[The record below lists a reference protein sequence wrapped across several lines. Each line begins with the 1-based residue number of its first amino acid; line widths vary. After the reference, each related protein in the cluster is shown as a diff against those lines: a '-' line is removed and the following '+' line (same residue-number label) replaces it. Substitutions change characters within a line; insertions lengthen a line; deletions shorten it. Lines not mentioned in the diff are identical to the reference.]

1 MSKNKPFDD
10 PLDAIDPIME
20 EAFSSQTTTKEKKE
34 TKPQE
39 TIKET
44 SEKKV
49 NVPKEA
55 PKTEEKKI
63 DKTKT
68 LEEKK

>member
-1 MSKNKPFDD
+1 
-10 PLDAIDPIME
+10 
-20 EAFSSQTTTKEKKE
+20 
-34 TKPQE
+34 
-39 TIKET
+39 
-44 SEKKV
+44 
-49 NVPKEA
+49 VPKEA